1 MTAGGGSA
9 ALDPT
14 VKQGRLTFLLPAA
27 RRGLF
32 LFSRTVGSKREFSPK
47 TNICM
52 RSSWASSQRAMLQQ
66 QWRVSHICK
75 EVL

>member
-27 RRGLF
+27 REGGFSFFTNRGLQTRVF
-32 LFSRTVGSKREFSPK
+32 PK

-66 QWRVSHICK
+66 QWRDLAHCE